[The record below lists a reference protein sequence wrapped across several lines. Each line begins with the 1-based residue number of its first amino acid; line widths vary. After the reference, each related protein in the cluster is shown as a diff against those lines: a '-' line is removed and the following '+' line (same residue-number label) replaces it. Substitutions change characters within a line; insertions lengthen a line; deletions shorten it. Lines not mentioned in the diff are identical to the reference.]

1 MAMKSP
7 FEYMVLDVADVSF
20 SDEEIISFFAREKMK
35 KHMKLHLRYRSQL
48 DNTTSVNIEQSKKE
62 LQRVQSHR
70 HSDRVGI
77 LMVGNKRPVRVRFDV
92 NDEGSCSDGSE

>member
-7 FEYMVLDVADVSF
+7 FEYLVLDAIDVSF
-20 SDEEIISFFAREKMK
+20 SDEEILGFFAKEKMK
-35 KHMKLHLRYRSQL
+35 KHMNLHLRYRSHL
-48 DNTTSVNIEQSKKE
+48 DNTTSVNIEQKKE
-62 LQRVQSHR
+62 LPRVQSHR